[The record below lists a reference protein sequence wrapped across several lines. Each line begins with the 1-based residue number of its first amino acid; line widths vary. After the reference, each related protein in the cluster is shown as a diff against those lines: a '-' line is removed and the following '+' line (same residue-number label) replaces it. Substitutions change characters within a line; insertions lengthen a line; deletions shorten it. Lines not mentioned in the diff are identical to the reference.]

1 MGDSRSGNDGVTILS
16 QPMVGETVRVQQQ
29 RSSLATL
36 TLVQVCS
43 VRFYVV
49 HVSEFLRNSKSLI
62 NGTHT
67 FSLASV
73 RFRGSL
79 SKRGPLD
86 FATKVIVLYFLSV
99 GRLS

>member
-1 MGDSRSGNDGVTILS
+1 MGDPRPGNDGVTILS

-43 VRFYVV
+43 VQFYV
-49 HVSEFLRNSKSLI
+49 VSEFLRNSKSLI
-62 NGTHT
+62 NRTHT

-73 RFRGSL
+73 RLRGSL

-86 FATKVIVLYFLSV
+86 FATKVIFLYFLSV